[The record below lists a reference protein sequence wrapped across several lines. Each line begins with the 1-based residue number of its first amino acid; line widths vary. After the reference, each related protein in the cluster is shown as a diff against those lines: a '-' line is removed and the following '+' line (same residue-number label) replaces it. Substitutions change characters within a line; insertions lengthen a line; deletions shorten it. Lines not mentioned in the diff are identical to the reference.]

1 MASAGLVMSEK
12 SSMIFVHVVKHRWL
26 LDSTGNQPK
35 LQVSEMAVPMQAVQ
49 SDCSQLNLVANGK
62 VLSTAPNRL
71 GFLIPTDPGIGVG
84 AIRRLYA
91 ENGYV
96 WLKGFLPRNDVID
109 FRGWVFGHMARTG
122 LIAKG
127 TDPRD
132 GIASSA
138 APEGKD
144 VDRCLMSLVRSVAY
158 EGFCAQPRMSSFM
171 DEFLSGISYLHKRKI
186 MRHVR
191 PGTTTATPAHYDL
204 VYLRGGTSRIVT
216 AWIPIGDIPVEMG
229 GLTYLEGSHAI
240 GARMEREFSERN
252 KDLSPEERVSAYNR
266 NMAEGGWVSKDLPD
280 MAERFDTRWLIAD
293 YEAGDVMLH
302 SPFMIHAST
311 TNRDR
316 QHRMRLSTDI
326 RYQNVEDEIDI
337 RWNNHWTL
345 GDML

>member
-1 MASAGLVMSEK
+1 MSIPVQAAFSGESAFK
-12 SSMIFVHVVKHRWL
+12 
-26 LDSTGNQPK
+26 
-35 LQVSEMAVPMQAVQ
+35 
-49 SDCSQLNLVANGK
+49 LVANGK
-62 VLSTAPNRL
+62 VLSNAPHRL
-71 GFLIPTDPGIGVG
+71 GCLTPTDPGIGIE
-84 AIRRLYA
+84 AICGFYR

-96 WLKGFLPRNDVID
+96 WLKDFLPRKDVIE
-109 FRGWVFGHMARTG
+109 FRGWVFGHMAKTG
-122 LIAKG
+122 LIAAG

-132 GIASSA
+132 GIASASV
-138 APEGKD
+138 PKGRE

-158 EGFCAQPRMSSFM
+158 EGFCAQPRLSRFM

-216 AWIPIGDIPVEMG
+216 AWIPIGDIPIEMG

-240 GARMEREFSERN
+240 GLDMEREFGEKNR
-252 KDLSPEERVSAYNR
+252 DLSPEERVSAYNR
-266 NMAEGGWVSKDLPD
+266 NMTEGGWVSKDLPN
-280 MAERFDTRWLIAD
+280 MAERFDARWLVAD

-311 TNRDR
+311 TNQDR
-316 QHRMRLSTDI
+316 QHRLRLSTDI
-326 RYQNVEDEIDI
+326 RYQNVEDEIDA

>member
-1 MASAGLVMSEK
+1 MSISA
-12 SSMIFVHVVKHRWL
+12 
-26 LDSTGNQPK
+26 
-35 LQVSEMAVPMQAVQ
+35 QAKQ
-49 SDCSQLNLVANGK
+49 SGRGEFNLVANGK
-62 VLSTAPNRL
+62 VLSTASNRL
-71 GFLIPTDPGIGVG
+71 GFLTPTDPAIGMD
-84 AIRRLYA
+84 AIRRLY
-91 ENGYV
+91 EQNGYV

-109 FRGWVFGHMARTG
+109 FRGWVFGHMAKTG
-122 LIAKG
+122 LIAEG

-132 GIASSA
+132 GIASA
-138 APEGKD
+138 ATPEGRD

-158 EGFCAQPRMSSFM
+158 EGFCAQPRISRFM
-171 DEFLSGISYLHKRKI
+171 DELLSGISYLHKRKI

-240 GARMEREFSERN
+240 GVDMEREFAQKNE
-252 KDLSPEERVSAYNR
+252 DLSPEERVSAFNR
-266 NMAEGGWVSKDLPD
+266 NMTEGGWVSKDLPD
-280 MAERFDTRWLIAD
+280 MAERFDTRWLVAD

-311 TNRDR
+311 TNQDR
-316 QHRMRLSTDI
+316 RHRLRLSTDI
-326 RYQNVEDEIDI
+326 RYQNVEDEIDA